1 MMAGNLNTDQEEAAD
16 QIMPIARWR
25 GSLSLGDNEIE
36 CYVLDDGTRVIGMTS
51 AIRAT
56 AGDIQTGNIAKVAN
70 VVGLREHL
78 DFQAMEGSLV
88 DFEIPGFAL
97 GNGRGMTTEWFE
109 RLLTAYVDAALD
121 PAVQLTERQR
131 VTARR
136 CQILQRGLIRTGL
149 DALVDE
155 ATGYQRFRPDDA
167 LQVKLDAFIA
177 KELRGWE
184 KTFPDGLWEEF
195 GRLSGWADPLRN
207 RPQWWGKLVIWLIY
221 DTLDPDVALY
231 LRQNRPPANVR
242 WHQQLTENLGV
253 RALVSRCYEV
263 MGLAKSCRTIEE
275 LRDAVA
281 LHYGTKP
288 VQLNFSDMMGQ
299 PRMTPVTPRDRNR
312 ERKREASG
320 DAANDAIIAGT
331 TQPMLLDLPPV
342 QPREA
347 LA

>member
-1 MMAGNLNTDQEEAAD
+1 MKQTAPAVQQDDETPAV
-16 QIMPIARWR
+16 PVARWR

-263 MGLAKSCRTIEE
+263 IGLSKSCVTIEE

-288 VQLNFSDMMGQ
+288 VQLSFDSMMRQ
-299 PRMTPVTPRDRNR
+299 PRLAPVTRRDRDR
-312 ERKREASG
+312 EHRRHASG
-320 DAANDAIIAGT
+320 DTANDALPLPA
-331 TQPMLLDLPPV
+331 TQPLPLELPIAV
-342 QPREA
+342 RRDAQA
-347 LA
+347 